1 MIDFSKRLFVTN
13 VICCVSVTFYTLRD
27 TPEGYYFESNR
38 WEVIHLLFTDDLK
51 LYASHKM
58 SLESFIQAVRVFSY
72 DMGREFELEKCA
84 VLTMKKGKMANKDG
98 IALLNKTTMK
108 GLKQGDSYKYFVVKL
123 ADKTKHHEM
132 KERQKTNEG
141 KSKQSTIDWEIY

>member
-1 MIDFSKRLFVTN
+1 
-13 VICCVSVTFYTLRD
+13 
-27 TPEGYYFESNR
+27 
-38 WEVIHLLFTDDLK
+38 
-51 LYASHKM
+51 M

-108 GLKQGDSYKYFVVKL
+108 GLKQGDSY
-123 ADKTKHHEM
+123 
-132 KERQKTNEG
+132 
-141 KSKQSTIDWEIY
+141 